1 MKKKKKNESMV
12 DVAYDVITENHRIM
26 NFQELYSEVA
36 LKLGFSDEEKLD
48 KISKFYTNLSLDGRF
63 VTLGNNEWDLRTNQ
77 TYDKTHIDVNDVY
90 TEMDEEARANVD
102 TEELEAGEEEEY
114 NLDEDKESDE
124 YDSSKDEEDL

>member
-1 MKKKKKNESMV
+1 MEKNYKNESMV

>member
-1 MKKKKKNESMV
+1 MEKNYKNESMV

-124 YDSSKDEEDL
+124 

>member
-1 MKKKKKNESMV
+1 MEKNYKNESMV

-36 LKLGFSDEEKLD
+36 VKLGFSDEEKLD

>member
-1 MKKKKKNESMV
+1 MEKNYKNESMV
-12 DVAYDVITENHRIM
+12 DVAYDIITENHRIM

>member
-1 MKKKKKNESMV
+1 MEKNYKNESMV
-12 DVAYDVITENHRIM
+12 DVAYDVIIENHRIM

>member
-1 MKKKKKNESMV
+1 MEKNYKNESMV

-63 VTLGNNEWDLRTNQ
+63 VTLGNNEWDLRINQ

>member
-1 MKKKKKNESMV
+1 MEKNYKNESMV

-26 NFQELYSEVA
+26 NFQDLYSEVA
-36 LKLGFSDEEKLD
+36 SKLGFLDEEKLD